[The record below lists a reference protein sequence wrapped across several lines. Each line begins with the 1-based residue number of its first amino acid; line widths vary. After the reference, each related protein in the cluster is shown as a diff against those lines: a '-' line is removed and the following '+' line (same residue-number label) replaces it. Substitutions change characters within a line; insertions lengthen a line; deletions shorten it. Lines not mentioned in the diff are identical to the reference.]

1 MTQEVR
7 ANGREKTTS
16 EVRYKSGVYRDRMG
30 EAGEI
35 GNKSVLLKVHSF
47 PEVQLLVA
55 RWLVVDQTVEAASGR
70 EVWTVMSAR
79 KTAELTHIH
88 RQRAGSD
95 QAEHAAAVRCGAVS
109 HKSNESPAP
118 EPVLFL
124 CLCPAGKSA
133 KARVSARGRMP
144 RFWLRITM
152 TKAPNQQTP
161 ARDKTVEASKM
172 LWWLIP
178 HWAPGS
184 QWGLGI

>member
-1 MTQEVR
+1 
-7 ANGREKTTS
+7 
-16 EVRYKSGVYRDRMG
+16 MG

-118 EPVLFL
+118 EPVFIF
-124 CLCPAGKSA
+124 C
-133 KARVSARGRMP
+133 VSAPLGNP
-144 RFWLRITM
+144 RRPEFQLAGGCRVFGCELR
-152 TKAPNQQTP
+152 
-161 ARDKTVEASKM
+161 
-172 LWWLIP
+172 
-178 HWAPGS
+178 
-184 QWGLGI
+184 